1 MVLSSFSRKLPQT
14 RDKGREERN
23 TKRICGANIAEY
35 KKELLQCTNNVVISN
50 Y

>member
-14 RDKGREERN
+14 RDKRREERN
-23 TKRICGANIAEY
+23 TKRIGGANIAEY